1 MVDRKW
7 SQDMGET
14 NGSKGEV
21 AGPESHGMKSLEVEG
36 RSEMFVRHIEHIS
49 NEIWIVRLQKSG

>member
-1 MVDRKW
+1 
-7 SQDMGET
+7 MGET